1 VVVRSVQ
8 SSRDLRALIDLPYRL
23 YAADPLWAPPLR
35 QEIRTLLRR
44 RNNPFFQHGDAE
56 LFLARRGGE
65 VVGRIAAVT
74 NQLHNETQRD
84 RVGFFGFF
92 ESIDDQAVTDE
103 LLAAAARWVAQRGH
117 DTLRGPASYSV
128 NHEYGLLVDGYDSPP
143 PLLTPYNPPYY
154 AALLER
160 SGLRKAKDLWGYQV
174 GSLDLHA
181 SPPDRLSRGARAVAR
196 RLGLT
201 VRRIDLHHLDREAET
216 IRRVMNACWRENW
229 GFVPITHD
237 EVRQLT
243 KQLRPIVIPDMV
255 PFVEKDGE
263 TVGFALAVPDIN
275 HLLRSNRSG
284 RAFPAALKI
293 LWSVWRRSIPR
304 LRILLLGILPEYRGK
319 GVDAMLWHAIWS
331 RTEQN
336 GFKWAEASWVLED
349 NVPMNNALERMTF
362 SRYKTFRIYERA
374 L

>member
-8 SSRDLRALIDLPYRL
+8 SPHDLRAFIDFPYSL
-23 YAADPLWAPPLR
+23 YAANPLWAPPLR
-35 QEIRTLLRR
+35 QEVRTLLRR
-44 RNNPFFQHGDAE
+44 RNNPFFEHGDAE

-65 VVGRIAAVT
+65 VVGRIAAIT
-74 NQLHNETQRD
+74 NQLHNETQQD

-92 ESIDDQAVTDE
+92 ESIDDQAVADE
-103 LLAAAARWVAQRGH
+103 LLNAAARWVTQHGH

-128 NHEYGLLVDGYDSPP
+128 NHEYGLLVDGFESPP

-154 AALLER
+154 ATLLEH

-174 GSLDLHA
+174 GSLDQHA
-181 SPPDRLSRGARAVAR
+181 AAPDRLSRGAQAVAR

-201 VRRIDLHHLDREAET
+201 VRHIDMRNLDREADT
-216 IRRVMNACWRENW
+216 IRRVLNACWADNW
-229 GFVPITHD
+229 GFVPVTCS
-237 EVRQLT
+237 EMRQLT
-243 KQLRPIVIPDMV
+243 KELKPIVVPDMI

-263 TVGFALAVPDIN
+263 AVGFALGVPDIN

-284 RAFPAALKI
+284 RAFPVALRI

-304 LRILLLGILPEYRGK
+304 LRILLLGILPEYRAR
-319 GVDAMLWHAIWS
+319 GVDAMLWHEIWS

-336 GFKWAEASWVLED
+336 GFKWAEASWILED
-349 NVPMNNALERMTF
+349 NAPMNNALERMSF
-362 SRYKTFRIYERA
+362 SRYKTYRVYERS